1 MVEIRDGEHI
11 AGKGGLGVT
20 LLADTEHFSAVEVR
34 SEPAGHVPPLHLHP
48 SHAEVIFVFD
58 GELTLR
64 LEDGEHHIGPE
75 TWVFVPPEVVHTF
88 AVRGG
93 DPARFLDIHVPSH
106 GFGDF
111 VRRLQAARNAEELKA
126 ARAAFDY
133 QQAPEYAS
141 GDPGL
146 VVIRR
151 TDGAGDGAGADSGE
165 TIPDRPLDRRA
176 KIIIDAE
183 ELTLAEFVYGGR
195 QRGAKQHI
203 HREHTDAFLVLEGEF
218 AFHNR
223 DGTIPVE
230 AEALVLFAPNVVHGF
245 DNDSSET
252 ARCFNFH
259 MPASGFADYL
269 RGRNPDFDQ
278 YDPPADGGVDPSAIV
293 AVRLGGAGA
302 GGD

>member
-1 MVEIRDGEHI
+1 MVEIHDGERI

-48 SHAEVIFVFD
+48 SHAEAIFVFD

-93 DPARFLDIHVPSH
+93 DPARFLDIHVPSR

-146 VVIRR
+146 VVICR
-151 TDGAGDGAGADSGE
+151 TEEDGSAGGGE
-165 TIPDRPLDRRA
+165 KITDKPDRRA
-176 KIIIDAE
+176 TILVDAD
-183 ELTLAEFVYGGR
+183 ELTLSEFVYGSG
-195 QRGAKQHI
+195 QRGAHPHV
-203 HREHTDAFLVLEGEF
+203 HREHADAFLVLEGEF

-230 AEALVLFAPNVVHGF
+230 AETLVLFAPNVVHGF

-269 RGRNPDFDQ
+269 RGKNPDFDQ

-293 AVRLGGAGA
+293 AVRLGGEA
-302 GGD
+302 

>member
-1 MVEIRDGEHI
+1 MVEIRDGERI

-20 LLADTEHFSAVEVR
+20 LLADVEYFGAVEVH

-48 SHAEVIFVFD
+48 RHAEAIFVFD

-64 LEDGEHHIGPE
+64 LEDGERNIGTE

-88 AVRGG
+88 SVRGG

-111 VRRLQAARNAEELKA
+111 VRGLQAARNAEELKV

-133 QQAPEYAS
+133 QPPPEYAS

-151 TDGAGDGAGADSGE
+151 TGGSGASGTGTQAGE
-165 TIPDRPLDRRA
+165 TITDRPDRRA
-176 KIIIDAE
+176 TILVDAE
-183 ELTLAEFVYGGR
+183 ELTLSEFVYGGG
-195 QRGAKQHI
+195 QRGAQPHV
-203 HREHTDAFLVLEGEF
+203 HHEHADAFLVLEGEF

-223 DGTIPVE
+223 DGTISVG
-230 AEALVLFAPNVVHGF
+230 AETLVLFPPNVVHGF
-245 DNDSSET
+245 DNDSSDT

-278 YDPPADGGVDPSAIV
+278 QDPPEDGGHDPSAIV
-293 AVRLGGAGA
+293 AVRLGG
-302 GGD
+302 